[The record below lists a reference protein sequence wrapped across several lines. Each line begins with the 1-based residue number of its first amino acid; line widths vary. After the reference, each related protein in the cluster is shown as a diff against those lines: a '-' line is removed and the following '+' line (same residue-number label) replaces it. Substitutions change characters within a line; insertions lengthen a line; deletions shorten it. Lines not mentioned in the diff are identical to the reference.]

1 MSKKYTDEEIRQQVT
16 NFYDNIAVGKTSTEV
31 NSIDLYKSL
40 GYDPKLL
47 EKILEEVSS
56 GLSCGNPLDNL
67 VLKDTDTLLD
77 LGCGMGLDVFM
88 ARITYPNSNT
98 IYGMDRLESMIQK
111 ASKVR
116 DKKGFKN
123 IEFVQGELIDMPFED
138 NSIDKI
144 ISNCVIN
151 LEPNK
156 QKVYQEIHRI
166 LKPNGMFIISDI
178 TLKKQLNDDILSLDN
193 IYGSWVGGA
202 LLEEDVKEII
212 KKAGFTNFFAKS
224 EEVTDQY
231 AEKWG
236 YGLKI
241 KEFIQ
246 ETMFIGNK

>member
-1 MSKKYTDEEIRQQVT
+1 MNKQYTDEEIRQQVT

-47 EKILEEVSS
+47 EKIPEEVSS

-111 ASKVR
+111 AIKVR

-123 IEFVQGELIDMPFED
+123 IEFIQGELIDMPFED

-224 EEVTDQY
+224 EEVTDTY
-231 AEKWG
+231 AKKWG

>member
-1 MSKKYTDEEIRQQVT
+1 MNKQYTDEEIRQQVT

-47 EKILEEVSS
+47 EKIPEEVSS
-56 GLSCGNPLDNL
+56 GLSCGNPFDNL

-156 QKVYQEIHRI
+156 QKVYEEIHRI

-193 IYGSWVGGA
+193 IYGS
-202 LLEEDVKEII
+202 
-212 KKAGFTNFFAKS
+212 
-224 EEVTDQY
+224 
-231 AEKWG
+231 
-236 YGLKI
+236 
-241 KEFIQ
+241 
-246 ETMFIGNK
+246 

>member
-1 MSKKYTDEEIRQQVT
+1 MNKQYTDDEIRQQVT
-16 NFYDNIAVGKTSTEV
+16 NFYDNIASGKTSTKV
-31 NSIDLYKSL
+31 KSIDLYKSL

-47 EKILEEVSS
+47 EKIPEEVPS

-193 IYGSWVGGA
+193 IYGS
-202 LLEEDVKEII
+202 
-212 KKAGFTNFFAKS
+212 
-224 EEVTDQY
+224 
-231 AEKWG
+231 
-236 YGLKI
+236 
-241 KEFIQ
+241 
-246 ETMFIGNK
+246 

>member
-1 MSKKYTDEEIRQQVT
+1 MSKQFTDEEIRQQVT
-16 NFYDNIAVGKTSTEV
+16 NFYDNIASGKTSTKV
-31 NSIDLYKSL
+31 KSIDLYKSL
-40 GYDPKLL
+40 GYDPNLL
-47 EKILEEVSS
+47 QKIPEEVSS

-156 QKVYQEIHRI
+156 K
-166 LKPNGMFIISDI
+166 F
-178 TLKKQLNDDILSLDN
+178 
-193 IYGSWVGGA
+193 
-202 LLEEDVKEII
+202 I
-212 KKAGFTNFFAKS
+212 KKSTEFLNRTECS
-224 EEVTDQY
+224 SSVTSHS
-231 AEKWG
+231 K
-236 YGLKI
+236 
-241 KEFIQ
+241 
-246 ETMFIGNK
+246 NN